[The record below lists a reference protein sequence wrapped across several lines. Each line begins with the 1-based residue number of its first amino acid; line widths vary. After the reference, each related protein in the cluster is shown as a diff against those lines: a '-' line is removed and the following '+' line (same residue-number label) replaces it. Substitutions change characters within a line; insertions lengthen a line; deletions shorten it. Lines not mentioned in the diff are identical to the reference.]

1 MILDSKQEE
10 SSGKLVVIA
19 VLQISAALTFMNLRK
34 PLLVCVNA
42 KKEEMEA
49 YERIL
54 RRISGAKEE
63 RWSSFD
69 EVLGVDA
76 IRKSFVVSPM
86 PSSVLDFWS
95 KGELGSPRLV
105 SESTEKL

>member
-10 SSGKLVVIA
+10 SRGKRVVIA
-19 VLQISAALTFMNLRK
+19 VLQISAALAFMNLRK

-54 RRISGAKEE
+54 RRISGVKED
-63 RWSSFD
+63 RRSSFD
-69 EVLGVDA
+69 EALRVGALGT
-76 IRKSFVVSPM
+76 SFVVSFFADAIL
-86 PSSVLDFWS
+86 S
-95 KGELGSPRLV
+95 GRL
-105 SESTEKL
+105 SIERWARLRRRG